1 MAKAK
6 ILEEMNVKLTNRPL
20 YLVTDHTGL
29 TDEQFFNAIEQ
40 GCQNGVGLVQ
50 MRQKGGTSREI
61 FELAQQVKAITDK
74 YKIPLIID
82 DRLDIAQAVDAAG
95 VHLGQSDLPV
105 DVARR
110 ILGPKKII
118 GATAKT
124 IKQAKTAEEMGAD
137 YLGTGAI
144 FPTTTHVKTVH
155 TSVETLGKIKR
166 AVGITVYAIGG
177 LKADNVDAIDGAHVD
192 GVAVVSAIMKAQDP
206 AAATRELRA
215 AVEEAIG

>member
-1 MAKAK
+1 M
-6 ILEEMNVKLTNRPL
+6 KLTNRPL
-20 YLVTDHTGL
+20 YLVTDHTEL
-29 TDEQFFNAIEQ
+29 SDEQFFNAIEQ

-50 MRQKGGTSREI
+50 LRQKEGTSREI
-61 FELAQQVKAITDK
+61 FELAQQVKTITDK
-74 YKIPLIID
+74 YRVPLLID

-105 DVARR
+105 DVARN
-110 ILGPKKII
+110 ILGPRKFI

-124 IKQAKTAEEMGAD
+124 LKQAKAAEEMGAD
-137 YLGTGAI
+137 YLGVGAI

-155 TSVETLGKIKR
+155 TSVETLGKIKQ
-166 AVGITVYAIGG
+166 AVGIPVYAIGG

-192 GVAVVSAIMKAQDP
+192 GVAVVSAIMKAEDP
-206 AAATRELRA
+206 AKAAQELRN

>member
-1 MAKAK
+1 M
-6 ILEEMNVKLTNRPL
+6 KLTNRPL

-29 TDEQFFNAIEQ
+29 TDEQFFGAIEA
-40 GCQNGVGLVQ
+40 GVQNGVGLVQ
-50 MRQKGGTSREI
+50 LRQKEGSSREI
-61 FELAQQVKAITDK
+61 FELALKVKAITDR

-105 DVARR
+105 DIARR

-124 IKQAKTAEEMGAD
+124 LKQAKAAEEMGAD

-155 TSVETLGKIKR
+155 TTVETLGNIKR
-166 AVGITVYAIGG
+166 LVDIPVYAIGG
-177 LKADNVDAIDGAHVD
+177 LKADNVEAIDGAHVD
-192 GVAVVSAIMKAQDP
+192 GVAVVSAIMKAADP
-206 AAATRELRA
+206 ASATRELRD